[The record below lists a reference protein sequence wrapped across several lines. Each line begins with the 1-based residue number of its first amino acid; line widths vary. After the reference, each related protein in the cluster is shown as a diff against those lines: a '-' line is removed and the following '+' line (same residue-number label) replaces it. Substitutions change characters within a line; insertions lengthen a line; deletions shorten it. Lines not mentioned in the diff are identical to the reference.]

1 MLMASESSAS
11 NVRSSLSGTGRRLV
25 VRGPQWN
32 GHTATLAIRG
42 RASTRRRRRRRR
54 RRRMRSGRGAG
65 GCEIGLEGRKSGAIG
80 RGSVACPWNASEEPS
95 ERLLE
100 VLILGGL

>member
-1 MLMASESSAS
+1 
-11 NVRSSLSGTGRRLV
+11 
-25 VRGPQWN
+25 
-32 GHTATLAIRG
+32 
-42 RASTRRRRRRRR
+42 
-54 RRRMRSGRGAG
+54 MRSGRGAG

-80 RGSVACPWNASEEPS
+80 RGSVACPWNASEEPL